1 MPHQSADWFAMTCKR
16 YPCENTLSRPAP
28 SQRQAKR
35 LRAVLVPPVYSTIAT
50 GQVKMSDDRDAQV
63 GHGTQVQRVQRP
75 FLLVPPCRICF
86 LRAGFATARKK
97 RGCGDSV
104 PPSSAPGSG
113 GPQSHDC
120 TQIGTMSDDRDDQ
133 LGHGTQVHR
142 VGALFSLESKNRF
155 SFRARSKRE
164 MVLDLRRSP
173 LAYKPRNRVHPSGL
187 AALGHLPLQGR
198 LGETDCR
205 AGLRTGAQ

>member
-1 MPHQSADWFAMTCKR
+1 M
-16 YPCENTLSRPAP
+16 
-28 SQRQAKR
+28 
-35 LRAVLVPPVYSTIAT
+35 RAAE
-50 GQVKMSDDRDAQV
+50 GV
-63 GHGTQVQRVQRP
+63 GP
-75 FLLVPPCRICF
+75 YESIP
-86 LRAGFATARKK
+86 
-97 RGCGDSV
+97 
-104 PPSSAPGSG
+104 PPSSTSFRASVRTGVGIRFSRRPASTGMDGLPRRFAPRNDVQMGGGANAGRRGRRPLQGDAGVRSAARAAPSEAAPRGNSG
-113 GPQSHDC
+113 DRPFNDC
-120 TQIGTMSDDRDDQ
+120 DRTCTMFDDRDDQ
-133 LGHGTQVHR
+133 PGPAPQVQR

-164 MVLDLRRSP
+164 TVLDLRRSP